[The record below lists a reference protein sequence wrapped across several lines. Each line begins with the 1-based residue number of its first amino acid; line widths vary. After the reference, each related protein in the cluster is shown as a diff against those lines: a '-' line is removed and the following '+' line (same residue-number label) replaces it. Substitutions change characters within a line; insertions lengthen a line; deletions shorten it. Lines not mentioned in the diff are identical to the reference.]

1 MQVRT
6 LGTLD
11 WTVLAAFFAAMVLIG
26 LVFARRQRTGGAFF
40 GGDRSTPWWLA
51 GVSYYMN
58 SFSALAFV
66 MYSAIAYKYG
76 FVAATIGWTSVL
88 SALLV
93 MACVAKRWRR
103 VGAASPLDYLCERFG
118 TRTNQ
123 SVTWLG
129 IPMQVLD
136 GAFKLLAIGSV
147 VGFVLKSVLPD
158 AGADRV
164 FTVAVAVSGAVIV
177 AYTFLGGFKAAV
189 VCDFIQF
196 FVILA
201 VVLVLPFLCLSAL
214 AGLDGGTGIAHGL
227 EVLVRRAPAHF
238 FDPFCATYGIGYV
251 FFAFL
256 LGTLSTATSWSLIRR
271 YSSLRSEGEI
281 RKTGLLVAGLEV
293 IGPPL
298 FYFPAFAARVFLPDL
313 DLNDPD
319 AMNGV
324 YARVCLSV
332 LPTGMVGLMLAA
344 MFAATMSTLA
354 GSYNAIAN
362 VLTNDVYLRFFGAG
376 SEARTSVRVG
386 RAMTLL
392 LGVAVIVLTLALRFV
407 QGAGDLMDLSNR
419 VFAVMLPPIS
429 LTMVLGVLCRRMTK
443 RAGMAAILSGIVVGL
458 GVFALGF
465 CVPALAPY
473 RETVP
478 MTALTSVATLLGAAV
493 GTFWLRDSA
502 AERESVDAFFV
513 RLSKGE
519 E

>member
-1 MQVRT
+1 MCAEPY
-6 LGTLD
+6 
-11 WTVLAAFFAAMVLIG
+11 TVTV
-26 LVFARRQRTGGAFF
+26 VFASNARGMLPL
-40 GGDRSTPWWLA
+40 S
-51 GVSYYMN
+51 
-58 SFSALAFV
+58 
-66 MYSAIAYKYG
+66 
-76 FVAATIGWTSVL
+76 VAAWSVAEQAHDSTVCDICIL
-88 SALLV
+88 S
-93 MACVAKRWRR
+93 
-103 VGAASPLDYLCERFG
+103 D
-118 TRTNQ
+118 
-123 SVTWLG
+123 G
-129 IPMQVLD
+129 IP
-136 GAFKLLAIGSV
+136 
-147 VGFVLKSVLPD
+147 
-158 AGADRV
+158 
-164 FTVAVAVSGAVIV
+164 
-177 AYTFLGGFKAAV
+177 AA
-189 VCDFIQF
+189 QQEE
-196 FVILA
+196 LRA
-201 VVLVLPFLCLSAL
+201 
-214 AGLDGGTGIAHGL
+214 
-227 EVLVRRAPAHF
+227 LVRRAGERHRVRFIEIDRVLP
-238 FDPFCATYGIGYV
+238 
-251 FFAFL
+251 
-256 LGTLSTATSWSLIRR
+256 
-271 YSSLRSEGEI
+271 EGLKVVGE
-281 RKTGLLVAGLEV
+281 RWPRVAW
-293 IGPPL
+293 
-298 FYFPAFAARVFLPDL
+298 ARVFLPDL

-362 VLTNDVYLRFFGAG
+362 VLTNDVYLRFFGTG

-513 RLSKGE
+513 RLSKGGE
-519 E
+519 